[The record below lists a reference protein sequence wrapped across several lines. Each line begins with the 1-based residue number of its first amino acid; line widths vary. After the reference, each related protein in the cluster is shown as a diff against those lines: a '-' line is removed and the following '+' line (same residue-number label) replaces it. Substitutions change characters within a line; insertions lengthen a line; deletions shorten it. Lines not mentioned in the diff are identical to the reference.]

1 MRRAQRD
8 QSARRAMTSGEDG
21 GLEDLVKA
29 DLDNSR
35 WLTGVLD
42 DHGWLGRNLVGD
54 DGARAACLLAQHA
67 DQDPVFQRQCLD
79 LVSKAVAEGEASPAH
94 LAYLTDRVQLKD
106 LGYQTYG
113 TRYQAAAGTWGL
125 QPVSEPESLEER
137 RLSVGLPH

>member
-1 MRRAQRD
+1 
-8 QSARRAMTSGEDG
+8 MTSGEDG

-54 DGARAACLLAQHA
+54 DGARAACLLGPACRPRPGLPA
-67 DQDPVFQRQCLD
+67 AVLGPG
-79 LVSKAVAEGEASPAH
+79 SKAVAEGEASPAH